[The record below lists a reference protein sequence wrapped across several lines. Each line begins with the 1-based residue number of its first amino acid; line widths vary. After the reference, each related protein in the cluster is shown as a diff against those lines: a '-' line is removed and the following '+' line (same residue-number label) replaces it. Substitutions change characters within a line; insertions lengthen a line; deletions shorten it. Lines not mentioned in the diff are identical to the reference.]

1 MKQKGVTNHRFWI
14 ISAFFG
20 IISAVILTRSML
32 VRDGGSQIGSR
43 KSVTLGAILPLT
55 GELASFGQG
64 SSLAIEM
71 ALEDLVAAKILD
83 SGEVHLTVEDSR
95 SSAKE
100 GVSSLRNLLQSH
112 LDVVLAWSTF
122 VSMPLIPILTRENI
136 PFIPLSVHPTIQ
148 NLDERVFRFYPG
160 LEDEMFEIAHHA
172 DRMGAKKVAIV
183 FINTPELEVAI
194 KNAFTPALQEK
205 GISLVAMEPHTFS
218 TTDFRSIMANI
229 ASKKPDLVI
238 VEDFGP
244 LLPAMVEAARNA
256 GLRDLVGGLGFMG
269 APESARSK
277 LRGIPFVAPAAIVR
291 NSPEFRAIA
300 ERYKERSSGAT
311 VTYDVLFT
319 YDAVT
324 ILGRAIAESRR
335 SDATLMSLLARNASF
350 DGIVGKVEINER
362 AMKIPTAWG
371 QFDEAGQISPL
382 EVFQSG

>member
-1 MKQKGVTNHRFWI
+1 MKEKGVTSHRLWLI
-14 ISAFFG
+14 VAFFG
-20 IISAVILTRSML
+20 IISSVILTRSMSL
-32 VRDGGSQIGSR
+32 RDGGPQPGSR
-43 KSVTLGAILPLT
+43 KSVTVGAILPLT

-64 SSLAIEM
+64 SSLAM
-71 ALEDLVAAKILD
+71 ALALEDLVAEKILD

-95 SSAKE
+95 SSAKD
-100 GVSSLRNLLQSH
+100 GVAALRNLLQSR
-112 LDVVLAWSTF
+112 LDAVLAWSTF
-122 VSMPLIPILTRENI
+122 VSMPLIPIVTRENI

-160 LEDEMFEIAHHA
+160 LEDEMFEIANYA

-194 KNAFTPALQEK
+194 KNALTSALQEK

-229 ASKKPDLVI
+229 ASKKPDLLI

-244 LLPAMVEAARNA
+244 LLSAMVEAARNA
-256 GLRDLVGGLGFMG
+256 GLENLVGGLGFMG

-277 LRGIPFVAPAAIVR
+277 LRGLPFVAPAAIVR
-291 NSPEFRAIA
+291 NSSAFRKIA

-319 YDAVT
+319 YDAMT

-335 SDATLMSLLARNASF
+335 SGATLMSLLARNESF
-350 DGIVGKVEINER
+350 DGIVGRGGINQR

-371 QFDEAGQISPL
+371 QFDETGQISPL
-382 EVFQSG
+382 DGIQGG